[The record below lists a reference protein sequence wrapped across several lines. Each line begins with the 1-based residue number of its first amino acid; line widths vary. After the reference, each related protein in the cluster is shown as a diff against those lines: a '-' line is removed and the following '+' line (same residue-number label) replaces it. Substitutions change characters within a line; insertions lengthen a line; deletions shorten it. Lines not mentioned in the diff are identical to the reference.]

1 MEVFTGQW
9 CTACCEQLNASEA
22 YRNAAADWEGS
33 VVLLMTA
40 DPAQGIDADR
50 AVFIDLHHGACRGSR
65 VANRADLAS
74 AAYVF
79 QAGPAA
85 WKRLLSGADPVATA
99 MTGALKL
106 ARGNL
111 FALARYAAAAREM
124 VAAAGEAGGTFPPPR
139 G

>member
-1 MEVFTGQW
+1 MEVFTQPW
-9 CTACCEQLNASEA
+9 CTACCERLNASEA
-22 YRNAAADWEGS
+22 YRKAAAEWEGS

-40 DPAQGIDADR
+40 DPARGIDADR

-65 VANRADLAS
+65 MATRADLAS

-79 QAGPAA
+79 QAGPAG
-85 WKRLLSGADPVATA
+85 WKRLLSGADPVVTA
-99 MTGALKL
+99 MSGDLKL